1 MFETARRHRDLED
14 WEVRTPADP
23 RAPTVATRQ
32 RVAAAKVRAANSQ
45 EAAAQPGKGRGK
57 NKDTG
62 KNKGW
67 WQGHGEA
74 EAKGKG
80 KSTGW
85 WQGKGEAEAQPGGKA
100 EGRGKDKGD
109 GQVSPWLGYGQR
121 QRAWLRGYGEAQ
133 PSSSSGKAQ
142 PSKGKG
148 LTFQEYLERMH
159 EEERRDE
166 ELGREWQREQ
176 DRQERREEQERRDEE
191 LRAERRREEE
201 QRREEARRG
210 TIEGNADRLRHK
222 MVRISCSA
230 LGLSCPWE
238 RREEGQIR
246 DGRCR
251 FDRSFEEL
259 WDHEDVRGSA
269 LGPVVERYS
278 FEAVITID
286 RRAVRFR

>member
-1 MFETARRHRDLED
+1 
-14 WEVRTPADP
+14 
-23 RAPTVATRQ
+23 
-32 RVAAAKVRAANSQ
+32 
-45 EAAAQPGKGRGK
+45 
-57 NKDTG
+57 
-62 KNKGW
+62 
-67 WQGHGEA
+67 
-74 EAKGKG
+74 
-80 KSTGW
+80 
-85 WQGKGEAEAQPGGKA
+85 
-100 EGRGKDKGD
+100 
-109 GQVSPWLGYGQR
+109 
-121 QRAWLRGYGEAQ
+121 
-133 PSSSSGKAQ
+133 
-142 PSKGKG
+142 
-148 LTFQEYLERMH
+148 MH

-191 LRAERRREEE
+191 LRAERQREEE